1 VPRVRN
7 TATTVR
13 ALNHAPTEATAL
25 HARRKRPSRKARIP
39 VRVRLHPDATAMT
52 VARVQQLLCTH
63 KDMMTTTVNR
73 HVILKKI
80 FSRVPMPTWARKAA

>member
-1 VPRVRN
+1 MPRVRN

-13 ALNHAPTEATAL
+13 ARSPAPKEATAL
-25 HARRKRPSRKARIP
+25 HALLKLPSRKARIP

-52 VARVQQLLCTH
+52 VVRVQQRLCTH

-73 HVILKKI
+73 RVILKKI

>member
-1 VPRVRN
+1 M
-7 TATTVR
+7 TAHVQSLALTV
-13 ALNHAPTEATAL
+13 ATAL

-39 VRVRLHPDATAMT
+39 VRVRLHPDAIAMT

-63 KDMMTTTVNR
+63 KDMMTTTVSHR
-73 HVILKKI
+73 VILKKI

>member
-1 VPRVRN
+1 MTN
-7 TATTVR
+7 ATKTAMTVR
-13 ALNHAPTEATAL
+13 ALNREATAL

-80 FSRVPMPTWARKAA
+80 FSRVPMPTWARKAV